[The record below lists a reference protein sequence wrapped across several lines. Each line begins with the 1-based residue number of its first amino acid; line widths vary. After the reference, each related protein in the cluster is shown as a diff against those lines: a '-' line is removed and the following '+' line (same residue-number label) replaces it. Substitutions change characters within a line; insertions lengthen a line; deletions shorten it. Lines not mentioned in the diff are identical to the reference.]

1 MIHDIKTLTLTAGVS
16 EVFDTKT
23 ATIDSVVIETELTS
37 TTFTLTCSRE
47 ADGTFVSL
55 KDPTGRYGAA
65 GAATIFT
72 VGSTSVG
79 THSFPPE
86 LVVGLSR
93 FVKFNF
99 DQSDAGA
106 IYVNYRDFA

>member
-1 MIHDIKTLTLTAGVS
+1 MIHDIKTLKLTAGVS
-16 EVFDTKT
+16 EVFDTNT

-37 TTFTLTCSRE
+37 TNFTLTSARE
-47 ADGTFVSL
+47 EDGTFTSL
-55 KDPTGRYGAA
+55 KDPTGRYGTA
-65 GAATIFT
+65 GAAVTFT

-79 THSFPPE
+79 THSIPPE

-99 DQSDAGA
+99 DQSEAGT